1 MPTETLANCPEA
13 SLRPSATPGEV
24 CGAAPAADGLC
35 LAHLSQDALQ
45 EHLASVHPGSDI
57 DAHGVVFTAELLELL
72 LIAATPKDQG
82 RELGRADFH
91 SATFTEDAGF
101 GGVTFTED
109 AYFDSATFTKS
120 AGFGDATFTEGAYFG
135 DATFTKDADFR
146 SATFTKDAGFGDAT
160 FTEGAYFGD
169 ATFTKDAYFDS
180 ATFTEDA
187 DFRGATFTRDSD
199 FHDATFTRKGNFDR
213 ATITGRMTM
222 ACSAGELLWRGAE
235 LRGELAVEAAAA
247 LVDLAG
253 ARASGRV
260 RLRLRGACVNLSEAV
275 FTGPITVHGLQTP
288 IGGVDETRIVW
299 RGAAM
304 AGGPVPGVR
313 VESLREVDAERLVLT
328 DVDLSGCHFAGM
340 HQLEKIR
347 LDGRCRFAFSPGG
360 TRQVLAEE
368 RLWRAADRGREE
380 ARSSLVRR
388 LRSARAARWDPQPS
402 ALAPVGVDAARLEVL
417 YRQLR
422 KALEDSKNEPGAAD
436 FYYSEMQMRRA
447 GGRQRHALPERTLVW
462 LYWLVSG
469 YGLRA
474 GRAIVALLIAVSLIA
489 VGVKYAGF
497 PGKPVPYIDAWLY
510 SMRSA
515 FVINVKSA
523 VLPETVTRW
532 GEVFRIILRI
542 TVPLLLGLAA
552 LALRNRVKR

>member
-1 MPTETLANCPEA
+1 MTLE
-13 SLRPSATPGEV
+13 
-24 CGAAPAADGLC
+24 
-35 LAHLSQDALQ
+35 
-45 EHLASVHPGSDI
+45 
-57 DAHGVVFTAELLELL
+57 
-72 LIAATPKDQG
+72 
-82 RELGRADFH
+82 
-91 SATFTEDAGF
+91 
-101 GGVTFTED
+101 
-109 AYFDSATFTKS
+109 
-120 AGFGDATFTEGAYFG
+120 
-135 DATFTKDADFR
+135 
-146 SATFTKDAGFGDAT
+146 
-160 FTEGAYFGD
+160 
-169 ATFTKDAYFDS
+169 
-180 ATFTEDA
+180 
-187 DFRGATFTRDSD
+187 
-199 FHDATFTRKGNFDR
+199 
-213 ATITGRMTM
+213 
-222 ACSAGELLWRGAE
+222 CSASELLWKGAE
-235 LRGELAVEAAAA
+235 LRGELVVEAAVARVG
-247 LVDLAG
+247 LEGV
-253 ARASGRV
+253 RASGRV
-260 RLRLRGACVNLSEAV
+260 RLRLRGACVNLSEGV

-288 IGGVDETRIVW
+288 ISGVDETRIAW
-299 RGAAM
+299 RGAASP
-304 AGGPVPGVR
+304 GGPVPDVR
-313 VESLREVDAERLVLT
+313 VESLRETDAERLVLT
-328 DVDLSGCHFAGM
+328 DVDLSSCHFAGM

-388 LRSARAARWDPQPS
+388 LRAARAARWGPKP
-402 ALAPVGVDAARLEVL
+402 PMPTVVVDAARLEVL

-422 KALEDSKNEPGAAD
+422 KALEDSNNEPGAAD
-436 FYYSEMQMRRA
+436 FYYGEMQMRRA
-447 GGRQRHALPERTLVW
+447 GGRRRHALPERALVW

-474 GRAIVALLIAVSLIA
+474 GRSIAVLLLVVSLIA

-515 FVINVKSA
+515 FVINLKSA